1 MQVHCDE
8 DVASRIDP
16 ESCAGPREGVGE
28 ALTGEC
34 TGQPL
39 SCERKVIPGADA
51 VPHAEGNAMGRVSA
65 SVLSARRSHRTWH
78 VQKLFARK
86 PGDLQLNRP
95 QIQRV
100 VRIGKARSRSR

>member
-16 ESCAGPREGVGE
+16 ESCAGAREGVGE
-28 ALTGEC
+28 ALTGER

-39 SCERKVIPGADA
+39 SCERKVILGADA
-51 VPHAEGNAMGRVSA
+51 VPHAEGNTMGRVSA
-65 SVLSARRSHRTWH
+65 SASSARRSHRTWH

-86 PGDLQLNRP
+86 PGDLQLDHP
-95 QIQRV
+95 QTQRGGSH
-100 VRIGKARSRSR
+100 REGEEP